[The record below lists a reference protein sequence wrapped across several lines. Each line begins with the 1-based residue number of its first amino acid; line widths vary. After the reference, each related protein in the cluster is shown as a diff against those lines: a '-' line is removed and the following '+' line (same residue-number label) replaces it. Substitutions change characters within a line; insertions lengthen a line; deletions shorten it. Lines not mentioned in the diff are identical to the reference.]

1 MDHLLVAGL
10 GNPGSRYAGNRHNI
24 GFMIMDALAS
34 KWNLSWKESKKMEEC
49 ANSDPETRVHLL
61 KPLEYMNLSGNAVA
75 SISKTFKI
83 PASQILVVQ
92 DEVDLPFGKIKN
104 KIGGG
109 TAGHN
114 GLKDI
119 VAKIGSSDFHRLRF
133 GVGKPEK
140 GQMEVA
146 DFVLQNFNA
155 EEKALLQNLIT
166 ESVKKIEEWVT
177 AAASNLNKKKGD
189 N

>member
-1 MDHLLVAGL
+1 MIHFLIVGL
-10 GNPGSRYAGNRHNI
+10 GNPGSRYKDTRHNI
-24 GFMIMDALAS
+24 GFMILDSYA
-34 KWNLSWKESKKMEEC
+34 ESEGCVWLENKKY
-49 ANSDPETRVHLL
+49 SETIKLLPDCKVHLL
-61 KPLEYMNLSGNAVA
+61 KPLEYMNLSGKAVQSVA
-75 SISKTFKI
+75 QLFKI
-83 PASQILVVQ
+83 PPSNILIVQ

-140 GQMEVA
+140 GGIEVA
-146 DFVLQNFNA
+146 DFVLQKFTSE
-155 EEKALLQNLIT
+155 EEKELPRLIQD
-166 ESVKKIEEWVT
+166 SKSKIEEWIKT
-177 AAASNLNKKKGD
+177 NLALILKKNG
-189 N
+189 

>member
-1 MDHLLVAGL
+1 MIHFLIVGL
-10 GNPGSRYAGNRHNI
+10 GNPGDKYKHTRHNI
-24 GFMIMDALAS
+24 GFMILDRLATEFGVSFKDAKKYAETTY
-34 KWNLSWKESKKMEEC
+34 SWEGDKI
-49 ANSDPETRVHLL
+49 HLL
-61 KPLEYMNLSGNAVA
+61 KPLEFMNLSGKATQTLANLY
-75 SISKTFKI
+75 KI
-83 PASQILVVQ
+83 PPSQILVVQ

-119 VAKIGSSDFHRLRF
+119 VAKLGSQDFHRLRF

-140 GQMEVA
+140 GGMDVA

-155 EEKALLQNLIT
+155 EERSSLDSLIT
-166 ESVKKIEEWVT
+166 ESVSKLQDWIRTNRTLIQKE
-177 AAASNLNKKKGD
+177 SQS
-189 N
+189 

>member
-1 MDHLLVAGL
+1 MIHFLVVGL
-10 GNPGSRYAGNRHNI
+10 GNPGEKYKNTRHNI
-24 GFMIMDALAS
+24 GFMILDVLANQFGVTF
-34 KWNLSWKESKKMEEC
+34 KDVKKY
-49 ANSDPETRVHLL
+49 AETTHTWEGDKIHLL
-61 KPLEYMNLSGNAVA
+61 KPLEFMNLSGKATQTLA
-75 SISKTFKI
+75 KLYKI
-83 PASQILVVQ
+83 PPSQILVVQ

-119 VAKIGSSDFHRLRF
+119 VAKLGSQDFHRLRF

-140 GQMEVA
+140 GGMEVA

-155 EEKALLQNLIT
+155 EERSQLPTLMG
-166 ESVKKIEEWVT
+166 ESISKIEDWVKT
-177 AAASNLNKKKGD
+177 NRILIQKESKS
-189 N
+189 

>member
-1 MDHLLVAGL
+1 MNHLLIVGL
-10 GNPGSRYAGNRHNI
+10 GNPGKKYEHNRHNI
-24 GFMIMDALAS
+24 GFLILDAFVKS
-34 KWNLSWKESKKMEEC
+34 QGESWKENKKYSE
-49 ANSDPETRVHLL
+49 SLITRDNYKIHLV
-61 KPLEYMNLSGNAVA
+61 KPLEYMNLSGKAVQ
-75 SISKTFKI
+75 TFAQLYKI
-83 PASQILVVQ
+83 PATNIIVVQ

-119 VAKIGSSDFHRLRF
+119 VEKIGSSDFHRLRF

-146 DFVLQNFNA
+146 DYVLQNFS
-155 EEKALLQNLIT
+155 EEERKEFDALLS
-166 ESVKKIEEWVT
+166 ESVKKLDEWLKT
-177 AAASNLNKKKGD
+177 TLNELKKGSAA
-189 N
+189 

>member
-1 MDHLLVAGL
+1 MDHLLIVGL
-10 GNPGSRYAGNRHNI
+10 GNPGERYKATRHNI
-24 GFMIMDALAS
+24 GFMILDVFANHSHLNW
-34 KWNLSWKESKKMEEC
+34 KDNKKEEETQTNLDQVKL
-49 ANSDPETRVHLL
+49 HLL
-61 KPLEYMNLSGNAVA
+61 KPKEFMNLSGNAVA
-75 SISKTFKI
+75 RIAKTYKI

-119 VAKIGSSDFHRLRF
+119 VAKIGSGDFHRLRF

-155 EEKALLQNLIT
+155 EEKVTLDSLIQESIKRIDDWIKTSIASLQKQRDS
-166 ESVKKIEEWVT
+166 E
-177 AAASNLNKKKGD
+177 
-189 N
+189 

>member
-1 MDHLLVAGL
+1 MEHLLIVGL
-10 GNPGSRYAGNRHNI
+10 GNPGKKYQTNRHNI
-24 GFMIMDALAS
+24 GFMIVDALAE
-34 KWNLSWKESKKMEEC
+34 KEGLAWKDLKKQEEC
-49 ANSDPETRVHLL
+49 HTNLENTRIHLL
-61 KPLEYMNLSGNAVA
+61 KPKEYMNLSGNAVSQLA
-75 SISKTFKI
+75 NTYKI
-83 PASQILVVQ
+83 PTEQILVVQ

-119 VAKIGSSDFHRLRF
+119 VAKTGSSDFHRLRF

-140 GQMEVA
+140 GQMDVA

-155 EEKALLQNLIT
+155 EEQTQMNDLIKD
-166 ESVKKIEEWVT
+166 SLKKIDEWIQT
-177 AAASNLNKKKGD
+177 SIKSMHKK
-189 N
+189 NS

>member
-1 MDHLLVAGL
+1 MIHFLLVGL
-10 GNPGSRYAGNRHNI
+10 GNPGEKYKNTRHNI
-24 GFMIMDALAS
+24 GFLILDALAS
-34 KWNLSWKESKKMEEC
+34 SYGTSFKDVKKYAEATHIDEG
-49 ANSDPETRVHLL
+49 DKIHLL
-61 KPLEYMNLSGNAVA
+61 KPLEYMNLSGKATQTLANLY
-75 SISKTFKI
+75 KI

-119 VAKIGSSDFHRLRF
+119 VAKLGTQDFHRLRF

-140 GQMEVA
+140 GGMEVA

-155 EEKALLQNLIT
+155 EEKSNLTSLIQESVTKIEDWIRTNRNLI
-166 ESVKKIEEWVT
+166 
-177 AAASNLNKKKGD
+177 KKGS
-189 N
+189 NA

>member
-1 MDHLLVAGL
+1 MIHLLIVGL
-10 GNPGSRYAGNRHNI
+10 GNPGKKYEHNRHNI
-24 GFMIMDALAS
+24 GFIILDEYAKS
-34 KWNLSWKESKKMEEC
+34 KGESWKENKKYNE
-49 ANSDPETRVHLL
+49 SLITGDSYRLHLL
-61 KPLEYMNLSGNAVA
+61 KPLEFMNLSGKAVQ
-75 SISKTFKI
+75 TFAQLYKI
-83 PASQILVVQ
+83 PAANILVLQ

-119 VAKIGSSDFHRLRF
+119 VEKIGSSDFHRLRF

-146 DFVLQNFNA
+146 DYVLQNFT
-155 EEKALLQNLIT
+155 EEERKEFDALLL
-166 ESVKKIEEWVT
+166 ESTKKIDEWLK
-177 AAASNLNKKKGD
+177 AALNNLKKGSAA
-189 N
+189 

>member
-1 MDHLLVAGL
+1 MEHLLIAGL
-10 GNPGSRYAGNRHNI
+10 GNPGPRYAGNRHNI
-24 GFMIMDALAS
+24 GFILLDEFANKNNFFWKAS
-34 KWNLSWKESKKMEEC
+34 KKYEE
-49 ANSDPETRVHLL
+49 ASNQDIEIRIHLL
-61 KPLEYMNLSGNAVA
+61 KPLEYMNLSGNAVSQIA
-75 SISKTFKI
+75 KTYKI
-83 PASQILVVQ
+83 PPDKILILQ

-119 VAKIGSSDFHRLRF
+119 VAKLGSNEFHRLRF

-146 DFVLQNFNA
+146 DFVLQNFS
-155 EEKALLQNLIT
+155 EDE
-166 ESVKKIEEWVT
+166 KKILPTLISESIKKMEEWINNMSTSKNRVGE
-177 AAASNLNKKKGD
+177 K
-189 N
+189 

>member
-1 MDHLLVAGL
+1 MNHFLIVGL
-10 GNPGSRYAGNRHNI
+10 GNPGDKYKNTRHNI
-24 GFMIMDALAS
+24 GFMILDALAS
-34 KWNLSWKESKKMEEC
+34 SFSVSFKDSKKYMESTYTWEG
-49 ANSDPETRVHLL
+49 DKIHLL
-61 KPLEYMNLSGNAVA
+61 KPLEFMNLSGKSTQTLANLY
-75 SISKTFKI
+75 KI
-83 PASQILVVQ
+83 PPSRILVVQ

-119 VAKIGSSDFHRLRF
+119 VAKLGSQEFHRLRF

-140 GQMEVA
+140 GGMEVA

-155 EEKALLQNLIT
+155 EEKNSLDALINESVTKVEDWIRTNQNLLRK
-166 ESVKKIEEWVT
+166 EKS
-177 AAASNLNKKKGD
+177 S
-189 N
+189 

>member
-1 MDHLLVAGL
+1 MDHLLVVGL
-10 GNPGSRYAGNRHNI
+10 GNPGSRYAGTRHNI
-24 GFMIMDALAS
+24 GFMILDALCS
-34 KWNLSWKESKKMEEC
+34 KWNLSWKETKKAQES
-49 ANSDPETRVHLL
+49 ANADAEYRVHLL
-61 KPLEYMNLSGNAVA
+61 KPLEFMNLSGNAVA
-75 SISKTFKI
+75 ITSKTYKI

-140 GQMEVA
+140 GQMDVA

-155 EEKALLQNLIT
+155 EEKALLQDLIL
-166 ESVKKIEEWVT
+166 ESLQKIEEWVIT
-177 AAASNLNKKKGD
+177 TGKLIRKQGNLS
-189 N
+189 

>member
-1 MDHLLVAGL
+1 MEHLLVVGL
-10 GNPGSRYAGNRHNI
+10 GNPGSRYSGNRHNI
-24 GFMIMDALAS
+24 GFIILDSLVS
-34 KWNLSWKESKKMEEC
+34 RWGLSWKGSKKWEESS
-49 ANSDPETRVHLL
+49 NSDLEFRVHLL
-61 KPLEYMNLSGNAVA
+61 KPLEYMNLSGNAV
-75 SISKTFKI
+75 SSLVSTYKI
-83 PASQILVVQ
+83 PASNILVVQ

-119 VAKIGSSDFHRLRF
+119 VTKIGSSDFHRLRF

-146 DFVLQNFNA
+146 DFVLQNFNE
-155 EEKALLQNLIT
+155 EEKSILQNLIL
-166 ESVKKIEEWVT
+166 ESVKKIEEWVKDKSRLT
-177 AAASNLNKKKGD
+177 SKKGESP
-189 N
+189 

>member
-1 MDHLLVAGL
+1 MIHFLIVGL
-10 GNPGSRYAGNRHNI
+10 GNPGTRYKDTRHNI
-24 GFMIMDALAS
+24 GFRILDSFAESAGYIWS
-34 KWNLSWKESKKMEEC
+34 ENKKYSESVKVLSDCK
-49 ANSDPETRVHLL
+49 VHLL
-61 KPLEYMNLSGNAVA
+61 KPLEYMNLSGKAVQ
-75 SISKTFKI
+75 SITQLFKI
-83 PASQILVVQ
+83 PPENILVVQ

-140 GQMEVA
+140 GGMEVA
-146 DFVLQNFNA
+146 DFVLQRFTTE
-155 EEKALLQNLIT
+155 EEKELPRLIQD
-166 ESVKKIEEWVT
+166 SKSKVEEWIKT
-177 AAASNLNKKKGD
+177 NLSLILRKSG
-189 N
+189 

>member
-1 MDHLLVAGL
+1 MEHLLVVGL

-24 GFMIMDALAS
+24 GFMILDALSS
-34 KWNLSWKESKKMEEC
+34 KWSLSWKASKKWDEG
-49 ANSDPETRVHLL
+49 ANTDSKHRVHLL

-75 SISKTFKI
+75 SLAHTYKI

-119 VAKIGSSDFHRLRF
+119 VKKIGSSDFHRLRF

-146 DFVLQNFNA
+146 DFVLQNFTS
-155 EEKALLQNLIT
+155 EEKVTLPDLIQ
-166 ESVKKIEEWVT
+166 ESVKKIEDWVGVT
-177 AAASNLNKKKGD
+177 GKLIDKTKETL
-189 N
+189 